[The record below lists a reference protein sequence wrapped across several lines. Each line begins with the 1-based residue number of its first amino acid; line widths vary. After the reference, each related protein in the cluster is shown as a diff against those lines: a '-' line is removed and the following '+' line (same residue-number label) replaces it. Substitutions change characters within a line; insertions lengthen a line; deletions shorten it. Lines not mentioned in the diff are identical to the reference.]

1 MTPQR
6 PDLAADQPEP
16 ETDGEIATEL
26 ALLREENA
34 QQRHALASR
43 PLIDQARGMI
53 MAIGRCTSVEAWP
66 VLMAVSQH
74 GNVQL
79 HTVAQQLV
87 ATTAD
92 HQLPAPIRR
101 ALGQILRASRRR

>member
-6 PDLAADQPEP
+6 PDLAADQPEL
-16 ETDGEIATEL
+16 GEIAAEL
-26 ALLREENA
+26 ARLREENA
-34 QQRHALASR
+34 QLRHALASR
-43 PLIDQARGMI
+43 SLVDQARGMI
-53 MAIGRCTSVEAWP
+53 MAIGRCTSVDAWE

-74 GNVQL
+74 SNVKL

-87 ATTAD
+87 ATTGG

-101 ALGQILRASRRR
+101 ALGQIVRASRRR